1 MLQNKIDALKRVCLY
16 SIPPNKLGYCGP
28 VESWKVLNSFILNP
42 IEQSEGEVK
51 RLLAGFNALHPYLEL
66 IANANGL
73 EPFDAEVIDAYW
85 IGNQLLENVSYE
97 EIQKTILSFQ
107 HFGMPK
113 SIAEKKAKELPDGIL
128 PHHSM
133 HVLYVNFIS
142 RKVEPIVQNL
152 SNCLIQW
159 AKVLEQTEKG
169 IRIKGIELFAEV
181 GELKLR
187 ENEKTLQNPFDLKL
201 QPNDLVTVHWGN
213 AVEKISSDELAFLKT
228 ITLKNMDTVITSVK
242 NG

>member
-1 MLQNKIDALKRVCLY
+1 LLQNKIDALKRACLY

-97 EIQKTILSFQ
+97 EIQKSVRW
-107 HFGMPK
+107 P
-113 SIAEKKAKELPDGIL
+113 
-128 PHHSM
+128 
-133 HVLYVNFIS
+133 YVHDADHNPPEFDFAFPPLFYQ
-142 RKVEPIVQNL
+142 RLTGFE
-152 SNCLIQW
+152 CL
-159 AKVLEQTEKG
+159 
-169 IRIKGIELFAEV
+169 
-181 GELKLR
+181 
-187 ENEKTLQNPFDLKL
+187 
-201 QPNDLVTVHWGN
+201 
-213 AVEKISSDELAFLKT
+213 
-228 ITLKNMDTVITSVK
+228 
-242 NG
+242 